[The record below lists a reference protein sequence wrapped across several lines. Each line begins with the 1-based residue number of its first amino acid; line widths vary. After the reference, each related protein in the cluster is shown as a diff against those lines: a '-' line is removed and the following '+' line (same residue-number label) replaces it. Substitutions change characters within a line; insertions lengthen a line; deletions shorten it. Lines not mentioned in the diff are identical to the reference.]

1 MQFTERINQQFKK
14 IRQFK
19 LQEDRAILLSCIG
32 IALVFWVLVKLSQEY
47 TSQKQVSFTYLA
59 PEDLALANIPPT
71 DVYATLKG
79 TGWNL
84 MFEYLAN
91 ATIPVHFD
99 ISETGELNF
108 NRAQLRAELLS
119 ALASKELD
127 ITEINYDAI
136 SLRAEEKISKR
147 VPIRFR
153 LNLGFAPEH
162 HLSAPLRI
170 EPDSVDL
177 TGAVSVLE
185 KFNSWPTDSLN
196 YADLAKSI
204 SAVVPLQQPPPEIT
218 LGIRNAE
225 LTIPVES
232 YTEKSFFVPV
242 TLQNPPS
249 DSLKVFP
256 DKIKVSFVVGL
267 SRYDSVH
274 YSDFTLVAD
283 LKTSSLEK
291 GKNTVPVEIKAQPEA
306 VKNVV
311 LSRNS
316 VEFFILKPEEKKN
329 GGSRE

>member
-1 MQFTERINQQFKK
+1 MQFTEKIKK
-14 IRQFK
+14 QLNRIRQFK
-19 LQEDRAILLSCIG
+19 LREDRAILLSCIG

-47 TSQKQVSFTYLA
+47 TSQKQVSFTYVA

-91 ATIPVHFD
+91 STIPVHFN
-99 ISETGELNF
+99 IRETGELNL
-108 NRAQLRAELLS
+108 NRAQLRAELLA

-127 ITEINYDAI
+127 ITEINYDEI
-136 SLRAEEKISKR
+136 RLRAEEKISKR
-147 VPIRFR
+147 VPIRYR
-153 LNLGFAPEH
+153 VNLEFAPEH
-162 HLSAPLRI
+162 HLSAPLKI

-177 TGAVSVLE
+177 TGAISVLE
-185 KFNSWPTDSLN
+185 HFSSWPTDTLN
-196 YADLAKSI
+196 FLNLTKSVTKMV
-204 SAVVPLQQPPPEIT
+204 ALQRPPAEIQLST
-218 LGIRNAE
+218 QEAE
-225 LTIPVES
+225 LTVPVES

-242 TLQNPPS
+242 TLKNAPS

-267 SRYDSVH
+267 SQYDSVH
-274 YSDFTLVAD
+274 YTDFKLEAD
-283 LKTSSLEK
+283 LKSSSLEK
-291 GKNTVPVEIKAQPEA
+291 GKNTVPVEIKGQPEA

-316 VEFFILKPEEKKN
+316 VEFFILKPEEKKAPE
-329 GGSRE
+329 SK